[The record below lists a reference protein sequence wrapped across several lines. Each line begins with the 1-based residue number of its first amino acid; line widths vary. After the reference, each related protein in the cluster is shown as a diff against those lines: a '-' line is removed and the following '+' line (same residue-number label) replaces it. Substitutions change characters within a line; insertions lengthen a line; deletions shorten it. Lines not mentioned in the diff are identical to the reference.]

1 MAGVIKYFTISQLWK
16 TDIFRNY
23 FYAMNIQNL
32 KTQNLILFE
41 AISGSRAFGLATEH
55 SDTDIRGVYYMPRE
69 DFFGL
74 NYVPQV
80 SNETNDI
87 TYYEIG
93 RLVELL
99 QKNNP
104 NILEVLAS
112 PADCILQKH
121 PLMDLLNPEDFL
133 SKLCRD
139 TFAGYAVS
147 QIRKAK
153 GLNKKILNP
162 VDKERKSVLDFC
174 YVLKNQG
181 SVPLRKWL
189 QEYAEGGLQ
198 GLVQEKCGLVG
209 IDHTKG
215 MFALF
220 YDGSGSLGYKGII
233 RYEEANQV
241 SVSPVPEGETPLA
254 YLFCNLDAYS
264 TYCKDYREYWK
275 WVSERNED
283 RYHVNQNHGQHYDS
297 KNMMHTIRLLQ
308 SCEQIFKTGF
318 LDIRVENR
326 EELLDIKAGNRPYE
340 AVMEKAEGLIRSIEH
355 YHSRSRLP
363 EVPDLKKT
371 SGILVQI
378 REALYLK

>member
-1 MAGVIKYFTISQLWK
+1 
-16 TDIFRNY
+16 
-23 FYAMNIQNL
+23 MNIQNL
-32 KTQNLILFE
+32 KSQNLILLQ
-41 AISGSRAFGLATEH
+41 AISGSRAFGLATEN
-55 SDTDIRGVYYMPRE
+55 SDTDIRGAYYLPKE

-74 NYVPQV
+74 NYIPQV

-112 PADCILQKH
+112 PDDYILQRH

-133 SKLCRD
+133 SKLCKD
-139 TFAGYAVS
+139 TFAGYASS

-174 YVLKNQG
+174 FVLQGQG

-189 QEYAEGGLQ
+189 RDYSDGELQ
-198 GLVQEKCGLVG
+198 GLEQEKCGLAS

-233 RYEEANQV
+233 QHEEANQV
-241 SVSPVPEGETPLA
+241 SVSPVPKGEKPWA

-275 WVSERNED
+275 WVAERNED
-283 RYHVNQNHGQHYDS
+283 RYNVNQNHGQNYDS

-308 SCEQIFKTGF
+308 SCEQIFKTGS

-326 EELLDIKAGNRPYE
+326 EELLDIKAGNLPYK
-340 AVMEKAEGLIRSIEH
+340 AVMEKVERLIRSIEH
-355 YHSRSRLP
+355 YYSRSKLP

-371 SGILVQI
+371 SGTLVQI
-378 REALYLK
+378 REALYLL